1 MTAPPEMHRPVALG
15 QIGTAGLEREVVA
28 TPAECAAIAARLL
41 LPAVAA
47 LTCRFRLANAGA
59 GVVVAEGMLAARV
72 TQECVV
78 TLDPFEVDIAEAFRV
93 RFVPEAQFDA
103 EDDSIDLEADDKI
116 PYAGSHIDLGDAAV
130 EQLALALDPY
140 PRKPG
145 VALPEDGP
153 QAPTHAAPEA
163 GTDAAPRP
171 ASPFAALA
179 RRGQRG

>member
-1 MTAPPEMHRPVALG
+1 MTALPEMHRPVALG

-28 TPAECAAIAARLL
+28 TAAECAAIAARLL

-47 LTCRFRLANAGA
+47 LACRFRLSNAGA
-59 GVVVAEGMLAARV
+59 GVVLAEGRLTARV

-78 TLDPFEVDIAEAFRV
+78 TLDPFEVDLAEDFRV
-93 RFVPEAQFDA
+93 RFVPEDQFDA
-103 EDDSIDLEADDKI
+103 DDDSIDLESDDEI

-145 VALPEDGP
+145 VALPEEG
-153 QAPTHAAPEA
+153 APPPAEDAP
-163 GTDAAPRP
+163 P
-171 ASPFAALA
+171 ATSPFAALA
-179 RRGQRG
+179 RRTQRG

>member
-1 MTAPPEMHRPVALG
+1 MTALPEMHRPVALG

-28 TPAECAAIAARLL
+28 TAAECAAIAARLL

-47 LTCRFRLANAGA
+47 LACRFRLSNAGA
-59 GVVVAEGMLAARV
+59 GVVLAEGRLTARV

-78 TLDPFEVDIAEAFRV
+78 TLDPFEVDLAEDFRV
-93 RFVPEAQFDA
+93 RFVPEDQFDA
-103 EDDSIDLEADDKI
+103 DDDSIDLESDDEI

-145 VALPEDGP
+145 VALPDEG
-153 QAPTHAAPEA
+153 AAPSAE
-163 GTDAAPRP
+163 DAPP
-171 ASPFAALA
+171 ATSPFAALA
-179 RRGQRG
+179 RRTQRG